1 MSEKHLAV
9 VAVILA
15 VGYGL
20 YNATT
25 SSQKRIK
32 RNIHECTPDSA
43 VCRAA
48 MTTEAYIVDVI
59 KNGSSRLHFKPVEI
73 MEGGFVA
80 DEDAEDVAHF
90 VLKLRGEHH
99 DEAKAMR
106 GAPLFSSNCA
116 GCHGYDGKGLGGTY
130 PDLTRKPL
138 LGMERER
145 SFR

>member
-1 MSEKHLAV
+1 MRMSEKHLAV
-9 VAVILA
+9 IAVVLA

-25 SSQKRIK
+25 SSQKRQTHK
-32 RNIHECTPDSA
+32 THTCTTASP
-43 VCRAA
+43 VCR
-48 MTTEAYIVDVI
+48 TVSSTEAYIVDVI
-59 KNGSSRLHFKPVEI
+59 KHGSSRLHFKPVEV

-99 DEAKAMR
+99 DETKAMR

-116 GCHGYDGKGLGGTY
+116 GCHGYDGKGLEGTY

-138 LGMERER
+138 LGMQH
-145 SFR
+145 